1 MLYPFTLKKG
11 TNIYGIIFGASHP
24 RAVDKFLKIVWDKDQ
39 VSGEANFDIHDDIE
53 KTEQPQLIG
62 IGSSL
67 KTKKEIF
74 STNLEDKILNGEI
87 KTNDDAYNYAL
98 KEGLL
103 GQHAAETIKKLKKE
117 GKISYE
123 GTSPLVTYENV
134 YKDKK
139 QINYKVIKK

>member
-62 IGSSL
+62 TACCRDNQ
-67 KTKKEIF
+67 KVKERRK
-74 STNLEDKILNGEI
+74 SIL
-87 KTNDDAYNYAL
+87 
-98 KEGLL
+98 
-103 GQHAAETIKKLKKE
+103 
-117 GKISYE
+117 
-123 GTSPLVTYENV
+123 
-134 YKDKK
+134 
-139 QINYKVIKK
+139 